1 MNSTLLKLAQSLGFK
16 KDIDNLKSNT
26 TEGIDSVSEVYDL
39 LLTNIDR
46 INVLESSLSGTS
58 VANGSS
64 GTSGVNGSAG
74 SSGISGENGLS
85 GISGESGSSGT
96 SGANGSSGS
105 SGVNGSEGS
114 SGTSGVNGS
123 SGTSGVNGSS
133 GTSGESGSAGSSG
146 TSGGNKKVAFSPMN
160 ISSCDTAPTAGTTQ
174 FYYLTI
180 AEMDMTISKAKLW
193 GYSGNDTVLF
203 GIYRGTFGSHTL
215 IGEGSAV
222 CGLGPNVIDI
232 IPKEGQTLDVT
243 TGENLIVG
251 FYPNGTSWRTI
262 YDIGINDLIFGITNT
277 NNINSMPATISGTA
291 TAVRFALTLY

>member
-26 TEGIDSVSEVYDL
+26 TEGVDSVSEVYDL

-46 INVLESSLSGTS
+46 INLLESSLSGASGSNGSSGTS
-58 VANGSS
+58 GVDGLSGASGSNGSSGTSGVDGLSGVNGSAGSSGTSGVDGLPGTSGANGSS

-74 SSGISGENGLS
+74 SSG
-85 GISGESGSSGT
+85 T
-96 SGANGSSGS
+96 SGA
-105 SGVNGSEGS
+105 
-114 SGTSGVNGS
+114 
-123 SGTSGVNGSS
+123 
-133 GTSGESGSAGSSG
+133 
-146 TSGGNKKVAFSPMN
+146 NKKVAFSPMN

-193 GYSGNDTVLF
+193 GYSGTDTVLF
-203 GIYRGTFGSHTL
+203 GIYRGTFESHTL

-232 IPKEGQTLDVT
+232 IPKAGQTLDVT

-251 FYPNGTSWRTI
+251 FYPAGTSWRTI
-262 YDIGINDLIFGITNT
+262 YDNGINDLMFGITNT
-277 NNINSMPATISGTA
+277 NNINSMPATILGTA